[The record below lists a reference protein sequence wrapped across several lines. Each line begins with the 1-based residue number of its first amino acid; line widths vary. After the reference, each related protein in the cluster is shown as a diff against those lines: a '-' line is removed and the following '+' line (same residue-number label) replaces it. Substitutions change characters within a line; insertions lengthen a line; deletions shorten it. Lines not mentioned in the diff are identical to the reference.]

1 LADGT
6 VEIMIEQ
13 ARKLP
18 PGAVITADICIV
30 GGGAAGIAIA
40 HELATSAQRVV
51 LLAGGERRERGA
63 DRDLYRGEV
72 APGTSHEPL
81 EEGRRRAWG
90 GTTSAWSGRCVPLDP
105 IDLERRAWVPHSGWP
120 ISYGELQP
128 FVERANRVCEAGQS
142 RYTTRE
148 AFPQSQTEM
157 IAGFDGPDMSTSRLE
172 RFSPP
177 TNFARRYG
185 PALEKAK
192 DIRVLLGAHAVALDL
207 ADNRRRIARVR
218 AKSSTGRD
226 LSVIANTYV
235 LACGGLENARLLL
248 ASRHQCPNGIGNE
261 HDNVGRYYMAHLYGI
276 LGWIE
281 LRAPDDGFVYG
292 YERDEDGVYCRRRFW
307 LTPEAQTE
315 HKTGNCVG
323 QLNRTDVSDPNHSS
337 ALLSAKHLA
346 GAYRA
351 ALHDRRAGRRSST
364 GPEERAQRRSH
375 WRVVARGAPSL
386 IPEVTAHVHRRYFA
400 PRQLPGILGP
410 QSVNRF
416 PLLYQAEHLPHRA
429 SRVELATTR
438 DAFGMPR
445 LRTRIAFTD
454 DDVSTVET
462 FHRVL
467 AAQLCATG
475 TGRFHPYDECDLRA
489 QIEVQLAAFH
499 SWYHHIGTTR
509 MSVSRS
515 DGVVDRDCRVHGVE
529 NLYVAG
535 SSVFPT
541 GGHANPTLTL
551 VALALRLADHL
562 RARR

>member
-1 LADGT
+1 
-6 VEIMIEQ
+6 MIEQ

-18 PGAVITADICIV
+18 TGAPITADICIV

-40 HELATSAQRVV
+40 RELANSARRIV
-51 LLAGGERRERGA
+51 LLAGGDRRERDA
-63 DRDLYRGEV
+63 DRDFYRGEV

-105 IDLERRAWVPHSGWP
+105 IDLECRPWVPNSGWP
-120 ISYGELQP
+120 IDYVELQP
-128 FVERANRVCEAGQS
+128 YFERANEVCEAGRF
-142 RYTTRE
+142 RYDTRE
-148 AFPQSQTEM
+148 AFPHSQPEM
-157 IAGFDGPDMSTSRLE
+157 IAGFDGPEMLTSRLE

-185 PALEKAK
+185 PALEKATEV
-192 DIRVLLGAHAVALDL
+192 RVLLGAHAVALDL
-207 ADNRRRIARVR
+207 SDNRTRIARLR
-218 AKSSTGRD
+218 AKSSTGAD
-226 LSVIANTYV
+226 LSVLADTYV

-248 ASRHQCPNGIGNE
+248 ASHDQCADGIGND

-292 YERDEDGVYCRRRFW
+292 YERDDEGVYCRRRFW
-307 LTPEAQTE
+307 ITPEAQTQHE
-315 HKTGNCVG
+315 SGNCIA
-323 QLNRTDVSDPNHSS
+323 QLARTDVSDPDHGS

-346 GAYRA
+346 GTYVD
-351 ALHDRRAGRRSST
+351 ALRDRRPGRRSSNWRA
-364 GPEERAQRRSH
+364 ERSQRRAH
-375 WRVVARGAPSL
+375 WGVVARGAPFL
-386 IPEVTAHVHRRYFA
+386 IPEVTTSVHRRYFA
-400 PRQLPGILGP
+400 RRQLPGVLGP
-410 QSVNRF
+410 QSANRF
-416 PLLYQAEHLPHRA
+416 PLLYQAEHLPHRS

-445 LRTRIAFTD
+445 LRTRVAFTD
-454 DDVSTVET
+454 DDVRTVET

-475 TGRFHPYDECDLRA
+475 TGTFHPYVGDLRA
-489 QIEVQLAAFH
+489 QIEARLAAFH
-499 SWYHHIGTTR
+499 SSYHHIGTTR
-509 MSVSRS
+509 MSASPS
-515 DGVVDRDCRVHGVE
+515 DGVVDRNCRVYGVE
-529 NLYVAG
+529 NLFVAG

-562 RARR
+562 RVRR